1 MINWKVRIRNRLFWL
16 SVIPAVFLVV
26 QMALAIFGI
35 SVDFAELQ
43 GKILALVD
51 AIFALLAILGVT
63 VDMTTKGIGDSA
75 RAMYYEKPFDSDANK
90 EDGE

>member
-1 MINWKVRIRNRLFWL
+1 MINWKVRVRNKLFWL

-35 SVDFAELQ
+35 SVDFADLQ

-51 AIFALLAILGVT
+51 AVFALLAVLGVT
-63 VDMTTKGIGDSA
+63 IDMTTHGIGDSE
-75 RAMYYEKPFDSDANK
+75 RAMGYEKPYK
-90 EDGE
+90 DGE

>member
-1 MINWKVRIRNRLFWL
+1 MINWKARIRNKLFWL

-35 SVDFAELQ
+35 SVDFADLQ

-51 AIFALLAILGVT
+51 AIFALLAILGIT
-63 VDMTTKGIGDSA
+63 VDMTTYGIGDSKQA
-75 RAMYYEKPFDSDANK
+75 LEYEAPRK
-90 EDGE
+90 DGE

>member
-1 MINWKVRIRNRLFWL
+1 MKVRVRNKLFWL

-35 SVDFAELQ
+35 SVDFADLQ

-51 AIFALLAILGVT
+51 AIFALLAILGIT
-63 VDMTTKGIGDSA
+63 VDMTTYGIGDSKQA
-75 RAMYYEKPFDSDANK
+75 LGYEKPRK
-90 EDGE
+90 DGE

>member
-1 MINWKVRIRNRLFWL
+1 MINWKVRIRNKLFWL

-51 AIFALLAILGVT
+51 AIFALLAILGIT
-63 VDMTTKGIGDSA
+63 VDMTTQGIGDSEQA
-75 RAMYYEKPFDSDANK
+75 LGYEKPRK
-90 EDGE
+90 DGE